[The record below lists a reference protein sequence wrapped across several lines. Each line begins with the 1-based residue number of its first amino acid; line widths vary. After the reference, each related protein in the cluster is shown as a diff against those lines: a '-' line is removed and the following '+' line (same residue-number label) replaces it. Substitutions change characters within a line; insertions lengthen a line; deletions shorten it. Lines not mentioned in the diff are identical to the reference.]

1 MFRSKYEPFDYGHY
15 LGTDGKKCNY
25 RLPREQTDTE
35 KRQSSDPKRLEVQGN
50 TAAHPRTCDPNW
62 SSFYS
67 ENHVHLPSWV
77 RACSIHFE
85 NFCRQ
90 TIDGVPRWRRD
101 DKVGEICRAW
111 VRGRQLSGEGLT
123 DETKVKPKTSE
134 NLLLQKMCDRANLQ
148 NSLAGEM
155 LQFCN
160 GRVTE
165 DCVGGKSHCPRWKT
179 KRWRAFCEED
189 LGSHFPV
196 QHDRLVW
203 QYCKDHPL
211 DEACDCLAG
220 EYVDPKASYVEAT
233 DAIPCGEP
241 RACID
246 ADGKEVEGVRLES
259 KCGTCVGDAG
269 LTDQEGC
276 EAAGKTWAPYFWQN
290 VPKALSKERYDRRR
304 FTCMTYNG
312 DTVKQVGT
320 MNRNMWVSACNPAL
334 AETNPH
340 VLLPKHKWAAAK
352 GSKSCDIDVQS
363 DLYQEGD
370 HCPLSEYD
378 CQQQEVPETV
388 CINILDLRNQ
398 TCVAVGGGTCTKVD
412 NLSQVNSC
420 GFQDVAKKQNECYA
434 RPECK
439 NGGCSY
445 TFSNRLLTEPHL
457 VDGAIEQVSLRCET
471 AAQCPRP
478 EDCEG
483 DCSIMCLG
491 GGGQNCV
498 GNKCSTEKGDCYRV
512 TQTCSTDSA
521 DSGSAGS
528 TDSGSAGSTDSGSA
542 GSTDS
547 GPSAPAS
554 LFCSAGS
561 GWDRA
566 RQACREGHAESAKD
580 ALDAQNRMA
589 REQRARDKACGC
601 GVGEG
606 FDPEKNAC
614 VEGAKTSAETAARC
628 PALLAANVQCCGE
641 RGKGWAPEPG
651 ATFAGRVCRAG
662 VLTSE
667 EVGAR
672 CVAEKER
679 LHGERMKAVKANNMA
694 CCGSPILGLGQNG
707 CVEGVETTAAAAAE
721 CDRRTWRPADFVFLA
736 PLLLALLGAALAAR
750 EKSRAVGKTLAAL
763 GVVATLAWGGYTGYR
778 KA

>member
-1 MFRSKYEPFDYGHY
+1 
-15 LGTDGKKCNY
+15 
-25 RLPREQTDTE
+25 
-35 KRQSSDPKRLEVQGN
+35 
-50 TAAHPRTCDPNW
+50 
-62 SSFYS
+62 
-67 ENHVHLPSWV
+67 
-77 RACSIHFE
+77 
-85 NFCRQ
+85 
-90 TIDGVPRWRRD
+90 
-101 DKVGEICRAW
+101 
-111 VRGRQLSGEGLT
+111 
-123 DETKVKPKTSE
+123 
-134 NLLLQKMCDRANLQ
+134 MCDRANLQ

-179 KRWRAFCEED
+179 NKWREFCEED

-220 EYVDPKASYVEAT
+220 EYVDPNASYVEAT

-542 GSTDS
+542 GSDRLPARARRRPSSARPVRGGTVRARPAGRATPRAPRTPWTPRTAWPGS
-547 GPSAPAS
+547 SAPGTRRVRRRRRLRPREERVRRGREDVGRDGGAVPRS
-554 LFCSAGS
+554 PGCQRAVLRRAGK
-561 GWDRA
+561 GLGPRA
-566 RQACREGHAESAKD
+566 RRHLRRPRLPS
-580 ALDAQNRMA
+580 R
-589 REQRARDKACGC
+589 
-601 GVGEG
+601 
-606 FDPEKNAC
+606 
-614 VEGAKTSAETAARC
+614 GADVPKR
-628 PALLAANVQCCGE
+628 
-641 RGKGWAPEPG
+641 WAPG
-651 ATFAGRVCRAG
+651 AWRR
-662 VLTSE
+662 
-667 EVGAR
+667 R
-672 CVAEKER
+672 
-679 LHGERMKAVKANNMA
+679 
-694 CCGSPILGLGQNG
+694 NG
-707 CVEGVETTAAAAAE
+707 CTESE
-721 CDRRTWRPADFVFLA
+721 
-736 PLLLALLGAALAAR
+736 
-750 EKSRAVGKTLAAL
+750 
-763 GVVATLAWGGYTGYR
+763 
-778 KA
+778 